1 MRLRKASS
9 SHRKRALLTESELF
23 SSALHKPFTRS
34 SQMLY
39 TQFTGS
45 YEPVRLTL
53 GTFVVFRPNVPCGAA
68 DVTNVSRDITR
79 PTLLELGSQYDR
91 ASARQLRPRGLP
103 PLRYSIVQ
111 LPSRRMTMASR
122 QNLKPCLV
130 KVRSD

>member
-1 MRLRKASS
+1 MPVACVLG
-9 SHRKRALLTESELF
+9 KRALLTESELF

-34 SQMLY
+34 SQMPY

-79 PTLLELGSQYDR
+79 PTLLELGSQYKRFDGHHTSY
-91 ASARQLRPRGLP
+91 SARTGFT
-103 PLRYSIVQ
+103 V
-111 LPSRRMTMASR
+111 
-122 QNLKPCLV
+122 
-130 KVRSD
+130 